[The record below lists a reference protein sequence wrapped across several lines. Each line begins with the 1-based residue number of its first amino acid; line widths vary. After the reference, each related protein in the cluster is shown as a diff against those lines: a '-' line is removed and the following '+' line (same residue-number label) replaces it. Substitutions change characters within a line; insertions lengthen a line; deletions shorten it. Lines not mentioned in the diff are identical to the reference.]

1 MSLEAK
7 LNKPDLSGRGILI
20 TRPLAQA
27 KQLAELVQ
35 HYGGEAFIFPTLEI
49 TFSDTTKIHGQLKSL
64 NNKDT
69 LIFVSANAVKG
80 VFDTIGDTLSLK
92 IAKCNIAAIGS
103 STQAALT
110 SFGIC
115 VNLVANEGQQ
125 TSEGLLCHPDLQHLS
140 GTRIVIIRAQ
150 SGREMLRETLQA
162 RGGRVDYIQSY
173 TRQIPRQFNTEL
185 VIKKLKNK
193 HINCILLSSY
203 DAFFNLTQMLQ
214 GNIEILLADKNL
226 IVPSERIAQ
235 KIRLQF
241 SLNVTVASNASNAA
255 MLASI

>member
-7 LNKPDLSGRGILI
+7 LNNPVLTGRGILI
-20 TRPLAQA
+20 TRPQAQA
-27 KQLAELVQ
+27 NELAELVKL
-35 HYGGEAFIFPTLEI
+35 YGGEAFIFPTLEI
-49 TFSDTTKIHGQLKSL
+49 VFSNAAQIHEQLQPI
-64 NNKDT
+64 NEGDH

-80 VFDTIGDTLSLK
+80 VFDCIDDALRLQLE
-92 IAKCNIAAIGS
+92 KCKIAAIGS

-110 SFGIC
+110 SVGIS
-115 VNLVANEGQQ
+115 VNLVADEGQQ
-125 TSEGLLCHPDLQHLS
+125 TSEGLLRHPDLQQLNHAKIF
-140 GTRIVIIRAQ
+140 IVRAQ
-150 SGREMLRETLQA
+150 SGRETLREALQS
-162 RGGRVDYIQSY
+162 RGARVDYIQSY
-173 TRQIPRQFNTEL
+173 TRQIPRQFNAER
-185 VIKKLKNK
+185 VINKLKNE

-203 DAFFNLTQMLQ
+203 DAFYNLTQMLQ

-241 SLNVTVASNASNAA
+241 ALNVTVAPNASNAA